1 MMKQSLPIDG
11 LQEDLVAACGRARR
25 LVLRAPTGSGKSTRI
40 PQMLLDLNLVQGQIV
55 VLQPRRIAARL
66 LAARIAQERGVRLGG
81 EVGYQIRFERVESAQ
96 TRIKFV
102 TEALLLRQMAT
113 DPGLKGVGAVVFDEF
128 HERNLHSDVALA
140 LARRLQETHRP
151 DLLIMAMSATLD
163 TEGVAKWLGSAETLA
178 ADGRAYP
185 VQIEY
190 THLPRHSN
198 RPIWDAA
205 AEQVRR
211 VLSEEA
217 EGDVLVFMPG
227 SYEIARTIGAVRNLP
242 ESGGVDI
249 LPLYGELP
257 PEEQDRAVR
266 PGPGRKVIV
275 ATNVAETSL
284 TIPGVRAVVD
294 AGLARIARF
303 DPHRGIDTLLVEP
316 VSQASAEQRAGR
328 AGRTGPGRCIRL
340 WSQTDHAARPL
351 REVPEIRRVDLSETI
366 LLLLAS
372 GWGEAASFPWYEKP
386 EEKALQRALTQL
398 ADLGAVDVQGKL
410 THLGRRMSAF
420 PAHPRYARMLLA
432 AGELDCVYEVCRI
445 AGLAQGRD
453 ILFRKVD
460 DRTENARD
468 SVEQEDGSDFFPRLA
483 LLQRASEMKF
493 DADACDRFGV
503 HGQAARQADQAARQ
517 FLRLAEAQGLP
528 VSDRVA
534 DPAAVR
540 RCLLL
545 GFSDRLAVRLDAG
558 TLRCALVH
566 GRAGELRRE
575 SSIRNAKL
583 LVAAEVDEIQA
594 RGGVT
599 TYLSLATAVEEAWLQ
614 ELFPAEF
621 STVNQV
627 RYDAAQ
633 RRVVTRVERRFRD
646 LILEAKERDDA
657 PSDAASRLLAEEVA
671 AGRLELEKWDVP
683 VDAWIRRVNFLAKH
697 CPELGIPPF
706 DEVARRMVIEEVC
719 AGAVAYRDIRDRPVF
734 GVVRGWLTHEQ
745 AMALESY
752 CPEKIVLPRKKHPA
766 RIEYTED
773 GLAEVEATVQE
784 LYDFPGSK
792 LRVCLGK
799 VPLVVCI
806 QSPAR
811 RTQQRTTDLDA
822 FWKGSYEGVK
832 KELRGRYP
840 RHEWR

>member
-1 MMKQSLPIDG
+1 MKQPLPIDA
-11 LQEDLVAACGRARR
+11 LQADLVAACGRVRR

-102 TEALLLRQMAT
+102 TEALLLRQMAS
-113 DPGLKGVGAVVFDEF
+113 DPELKGVGAVVFDEF

-190 THLPRHSN
+190 THLPRNST

-211 VLSEEA
+211 VLQEED
-217 EGDVLVFMPG
+217 EGDILVFMPG
-227 SYEIARTIGAVRNLP
+227 SYEIMRTIGAVRNLP

-257 PEEQDRAVR
+257 PEEQDRAVK
-266 PGPGRKVIV
+266 PSPGRKVIV

-340 WSQTDHAARPL
+340 WSQTDHEARPL
-351 REVPEIRRVDLSETI
+351 REVPEIKRVDLSETI
-366 LLLLAS
+366 LLLLSS
-372 GWGEAASFPWYEKP
+372 GWGEAATFPWYEKP
-386 EEKALQRALTQL
+386 DDKALQRALTVL
-398 ADLGAVDVQGKL
+398 ADLGAVDAQGKL
-410 THLGRRMSAF
+410 TNLGRRMSVF

-432 AGELDCVYEVCRI
+432 AGDLDCVYEVCRI

-483 LLQRASEMKF
+483 LLQRAVEMKF

-517 FLRLAEAQGLP
+517 FLRLAEGQGLP

-566 GRAGELRRE
+566 GRTGELRRE

-599 TYLSLATAVEEAWLQ
+599 TYLSLATAIEEAWLQ

-627 RYDAAQ
+627 RYDGSQ

-646 LILEAKERDDA
+646 LVLEAKERDDA

-671 AGRLELEKWDVP
+671 AGRLELEKWDAP
-683 VDAWIRRVNFLAKH
+683 VDAWIRRVNFLSKH

-706 DEVARRMVIEEVC
+706 DEAARRMVIEEVC

-773 GLAEVEATVQE
+773 GQAEVEATVQE

-799 VPLVVCI
+799 VPMVVCI

-840 RHEWR
+840 KHEWR

>member
-1 MMKQSLPIDG
+1 MKQPLPIDA
-11 LQEDLVAACGRARR
+11 LQDGLVAACGRGRR

-66 LAARIAQERGVRLGG
+66 LAARIAQEREVRLGG
-81 EVGYQIRFERVESAQ
+81 EVGYQIRFERMESAQ

-102 TEALLLRQMAT
+102 TEALLLRQMAS
-113 DPGLKGVGAVVFDEF
+113 DPELKGVGAVVFDEF

-190 THLPRHSN
+190 THMPRNST

-211 VLSEEA
+211 ILQEED
-217 EGDVLVFMPG
+217 EGDILVFMPG
-227 SYEIARTIGAVRNLP
+227 SYEIMRTIGAVRNLP
-242 ESGGVDI
+242 ESGGIDI

-257 PEEQDRAVR
+257 PEEQDRAVK
-266 PGPGRKVIV
+266 PSPGRKVIV

-340 WSQTDHAARPL
+340 WSQTDHEARPL
-351 REVPEIRRVDLSETI
+351 REVPEIKRVDLSETI
-366 LLLLAS
+366 LLLLSS
-372 GWGEAASFPWYEKP
+372 GWGEAAGFPWYEKP
-386 EEKALQRALTQL
+386 DDKALQRALTVL
-398 ADLGAVDVQGKL
+398 GDLGAVDAQGKL
-410 THLGRRMSAF
+410 TSIGKRMSVF

-483 LLQRASEMKF
+483 LLQRAIDMKF

-517 FLRLAEAQGLP
+517 FLRLAEGQGLP

-534 DPAAVR
+534 DPAAIR

-566 GRAGELRRE
+566 GRTGELRRE

-599 TYLSLATAVEEAWLQ
+599 TYLSLATAVEEVWLQ
-614 ELFPAEF
+614 ELFPSEF
-621 STVNQV
+621 STVSHV
-627 RYDAAQ
+627 RYDASQ
-633 RRVVTRVERRFRD
+633 RRVVTRSERRFRD
-646 LILEAKERDDA
+646 LVLEAKERDDA
-657 PSDAASRLLAEEVA
+657 PSDAASRILAEEVA
-671 AGRLELEKWDVP
+671 AGRLELEKWDAP

-706 DEVARRMVIEEVC
+706 DEEARRMVIEEVC

-766 RIEYTED
+766 RIEYTAD
-773 GLAEVEATVQE
+773 GQAEIEATVQE

-799 VPLVVCI
+799 VPMVICI

-840 RHEWR
+840 KHEWR

>member
-1 MMKQSLPIDG
+1 MKQPLPIDG
-11 LQEDLVAACGRARR
+11 LQADLVAACGRVRR

-102 TEALLLRQMAT
+102 TEALLLRQMAS
-113 DPGLKGVGAVVFDEF
+113 DPELKGVGAVVFDEF

-190 THLPRHSN
+190 THLPRNST

-217 EGDVLVFMPG
+217 EGDILVFMPG
-227 SYEIARTIGAVRNLP
+227 SYEIMRTIGAVRNLP
-242 ESGGVDI
+242 ESGGVDV

-257 PEEQDRAVR
+257 PEEQDRAVK
-266 PGPGRKVIV
+266 PSPGRKVIV

-340 WSQTDHAARPL
+340 WSQTDHEARPL
-351 REVPEIRRVDLSETI
+351 REVPEIKRVDLSETI
-366 LLLLAS
+366 LLLLSS
-372 GWGEAASFPWYEKP
+372 GWGEAATFPWYEKP
-386 EEKALQRALTQL
+386 DDKALQRALTVL
-398 ADLGAVDVQGKL
+398 ADLGAVDAQGKL
-410 THLGRRMSAF
+410 TNLGRRMSVF

-432 AGELDCVYEVCRI
+432 AGDLDCVYEVCRI

-468 SVEQEDGSDFFPRLA
+468 SVEQEDGSDFFQRLA
-483 LLQRASEMKF
+483 LLQRAVEMKF

-517 FLRLAEAQGLP
+517 FLRLAEGQGLP
-528 VSDRVA
+528 VSDRIA

-566 GRAGELRRE
+566 GRTGELRRE

-599 TYLSLATAVEEAWLQ
+599 TYLSLATAIEEAWLQ
-614 ELFPAEF
+614 ELFPSEF

-627 RYDAAQ
+627 RYDGSQ

-646 LILEAKERDDA
+646 LVLEAKERDDA

-671 AGRLELEKWDVP
+671 AGRLELEKWDAP
-683 VDAWIRRVNFLAKH
+683 VDAWIRRVNFLSKH

-706 DEVARRMVIEEVC
+706 DEAARRMVIEEVC

-752 CPEKIVLPRKKHPA
+752 CPEKIILPRKKHPA

-773 GLAEVEATVQE
+773 GQAEVEATVQE

-799 VPLVVCI
+799 VPMVVCI

-840 RHEWR
+840 KHEWR

>member
-1 MMKQSLPIDG
+1 MKQPLPIDT
-11 LQEDLVAACGRARR
+11 LQDGLVAACGRVRR

-66 LAARIAQERGVRLGG
+66 LAARIAQEREVRLGG

-102 TEALLLRQMAT
+102 TEALLLRQMAS
-113 DPGLKGVGAVVFDEF
+113 DPELKGVGAVVFDEF

-163 TEGVAKWLGSAETLA
+163 TDAVAKWLGSAETLA

-190 THLPRHSN
+190 THMPRNST

-205 AEQVRR
+205 ADQVRR
-211 VLSEEA
+211 VLQEEN
-217 EGDVLVFMPG
+217 EGDILVFMPG
-227 SYEIARTIGAVRNLP
+227 SYEIMRTIGAVRNLP

-257 PEEQDRAVR
+257 PEEQDRAVK
-266 PGPGRKVIV
+266 PSPGRKVIV

-340 WSQTDHAARPL
+340 WSQTDHEARPL
-351 REVPEIRRVDLSETI
+351 REVPEIKRVDLSETI
-366 LLLLAS
+366 LLLLSS
-372 GWGEAASFPWYEKP
+372 GWGDAASFPWYEKP
-386 EEKALQRALTQL
+386 DDKALQRALTVL
-398 ADLGAVDVQGKL
+398 ADLGAVDAQGKL
-410 THLGRRMSAF
+410 TPIGRRMSVF

-432 AGELDCVYEVCRI
+432 AGELDCVFEVCRI

-483 LLQRASEMKF
+483 LLQRAIEMKF

-517 FLRLAEAQGLP
+517 FLRLAEGQGLP
-528 VSDRVA
+528 VSDRIA
-534 DPAAVR
+534 DPAAIR

-566 GRAGELRRE
+566 GRTGELRRE

-599 TYLSLATAVEEAWLQ
+599 TYLSLATAIEEAWLQ
-614 ELFPAEF
+614 ELFPSEF
-621 STVNQV
+621 STVNHV
-627 RYDAAQ
+627 RYDATQ

-646 LILEAKERDDA
+646 LVLEAKERDDA
-657 PSDAASRLLAEEVA
+657 PSDAASRILAEEVA
-671 AGRLELEKWDVP
+671 AGRLELEKWDAP
-683 VDAWIRRVNFLAKH
+683 VDAWIRRVNFLSKH
-697 CPELGIPPF
+697 CPELGIPVF
-706 DEVARRMVIEEVC
+706 DDAARRMVIEEVC
-719 AGAVAYRDIRDRPVF
+719 TGAVAYRDIRDRPVF

-745 AMALESY
+745 AMALDSY
-752 CPEKIVLPRKKHPA
+752 CPEKIILPRKKHPA
-766 RIEYTED
+766 RIEYTAD
-773 GLAEVEATVQE
+773 GQAEVEATVQE

-799 VPLVVCI
+799 VPMVICI

-840 RHEWR
+840 KHEWR

>member
-1 MMKQSLPIDG
+1 MKQPLPIDA
-11 LQEDLVAACGRARR
+11 LQADLVAACGRVRR

-66 LAARIAQERGVRLGG
+66 LAARIAQERNVRLGG

-102 TEALLLRQMAT
+102 TEALLLRQMAS
-113 DPGLKGVGAVVFDEF
+113 DPELKGIGAVVFDEF

-163 TEGVAKWLGSAETLA
+163 TESVAKWLGSAETLA

-190 THLPRHSN
+190 THLPRNST
-198 RPIWDAA
+198 RLIWDAA

-211 VLSEEA
+211 VLQEED
-217 EGDVLVFMPG
+217 EGDILVFMPG
-227 SYEIARTIGAVRNLP
+227 SYEIMRTIGAVRNLP

-257 PEEQDRAVR
+257 PEEQDRAVK
-266 PGPGRKVIV
+266 PSPGRKVIV

-340 WSQTDHAARPL
+340 WSQTDHEARPL
-351 REVPEIRRVDLSETI
+351 REVPEIKRVDLSETI
-366 LLLLAS
+366 LLLLTS
-372 GWGEAASFPWYEKP
+372 GWGEAATFPWYEKP
-386 EEKALQRALTQL
+386 DDKALQRALTVL
-398 ADLGAVDVQGKL
+398 ADLGAVDAHGKL
-410 THLGRRMSAF
+410 TNLGRRMSVF

-432 AGELDCVYEVCRI
+432 AGDLDCVYEVCRI

-483 LLQRASEMKF
+483 LLQRAVEMKF

-517 FLRLAEAQGLP
+517 FLRLAEGQGLP
-528 VSDRVA
+528 VSDRIA

-566 GRAGELRRE
+566 GRTGELRRE
-575 SSIRNAKL
+575 SSIRSAKL

-599 TYLSLATAVEEAWLQ
+599 TYLSLATAIEEDWLQ

-627 RYDAAQ
+627 RYDGSQ

-646 LILEAKERDDA
+646 LVLEAKERDDA

-671 AGRLELEKWDVP
+671 AGRLELEKWDAP

-706 DEVARRMVIEEVC
+706 DDAARRMVIEEVC

-752 CPEKIVLPRKKHPA
+752 CPEKIILPRKKHPA

-773 GLAEVEATVQE
+773 GQAEVEATVQE

-799 VPLVVCI
+799 VPMVVCI

-840 RHEWR
+840 KHEWR

>member
-1 MMKQSLPIDG
+1 MKQSLPIDA
-11 LQEDLVAACGRARR
+11 LQADLVAACGRVRR

-55 VLQPRRIAARL
+55 VLQPRRIASRL

-102 TEALLLRQMAT
+102 TEALLLRQMAS
-113 DPGLKGVGAVVFDEF
+113 DPELKGVGAVVFDEF

-185 VQIEY
+185 VQVEY
-190 THLPRHSN
+190 THLPRNST

-217 EGDVLVFMPG
+217 EGDILVFMPG
-227 SYEIARTIGAVRNLP
+227 SYEIMRTIGAVRNLP
-242 ESGGVDI
+242 ESGGIDI

-257 PEEQDRAVR
+257 PEEQDRAVK
-266 PGPGRKVIV
+266 PSPGRKVIV

-340 WSQTDHAARPL
+340 WSQTDHEARPL
-351 REVPEIRRVDLSETI
+351 REVPEIKRVDLSETI
-366 LLLLAS
+366 LLLLSS
-372 GWGEAASFPWYEKP
+372 GWGEAATFPWYEKP
-386 EEKALQRALTQL
+386 DDKALQRALTVL
-398 ADLGAVDVQGKL
+398 ADLGAVDAQGKL
-410 THLGRRMSAF
+410 TNLGRRMSVF

-432 AGELDCVYEVCRI
+432 AGDLDCVYEVCRI

-483 LLQRASEMKF
+483 LLQRAVEMKF

-517 FLRLAEAQGLP
+517 FLRLAEGQGLP
-528 VSDRVA
+528 VSDRIA

-566 GRAGELRRE
+566 GRTGELRRE

-599 TYLSLATAVEEAWLQ
+599 TYLSLATAIEEAWLQ

-627 RYDAAQ
+627 RYDGSQ

-646 LILEAKERDDA
+646 LVLEAKERDDA

-671 AGRLELEKWDVP
+671 AGRLELEKWDAP
-683 VDAWIRRVNFLAKH
+683 VDAWIRRVNFLSKH

-706 DEVARRMVIEEVC
+706 DEAARRMVIEEVC

-773 GLAEVEATVQE
+773 GQAEVEATVQE
-784 LYDFPGSK
+784 LYDLPGSK

-799 VPLVVCI
+799 VPMVVCI

-840 RHEWR
+840 KHEWR

>member
-1 MMKQSLPIDG
+1 MKQPLPIDV
-11 LQEDLVAACGRARR
+11 LQADLVAACGRVRR

-66 LAARIAQERGVRLGG
+66 LAARIAQERNVRLGG

-102 TEALLLRQMAT
+102 TEALLLRQMAS
-113 DPGLKGVGAVVFDEF
+113 DPELKGVGAVVFDEF

-163 TEGVAKWLGSAETLA
+163 TEGVAKWLGCAETLA

-185 VQIEY
+185 VQVEY
-190 THLPRHSN
+190 THLPRNST

-211 VLSEEA
+211 VLREET
-217 EGDVLVFMPG
+217 EGDILVFMPG
-227 SYEIARTIGAVRNLP
+227 SYEIMRTIGAVRNLP

-257 PEEQDRAVR
+257 PEEQDRAVK

-340 WSQTDHAARPL
+340 WSQTDHEARPL

-366 LLLLAS
+366 LLLLSS
-372 GWGEAASFPWYEKP
+372 GWGEAATFPWYEKP
-386 EEKALQRALTQL
+386 DDKALQRALTVL
-398 ADLGAVDVQGKL
+398 ADLGAVDAQGKL
-410 THLGRRMSAF
+410 TNLGRRMSVF

-432 AGELDCVYEVCRI
+432 AGDLDCVYEVCRI

-483 LLQRASEMKF
+483 LLQRAVEMKF

-517 FLRLAEAQGLP
+517 FLRLAEGQGLP

-534 DPAAVR
+534 DPADVR

-566 GRAGELRRE
+566 GRTGELRRE

-583 LVAAEVDEIQA
+583 LVAAEVDEIQS

-599 TYLSLATAVEEAWLQ
+599 TYLSLATAIEEAWLQ

-621 STVNQV
+621 STVKPRSV
-627 RYDAAQ
+627 TTPLPTPPAACS
-633 RRVVTRVERRFRD
+633 RKRSPPAVSNSKSGMRPWMRGSVAS
-646 LILEAKERDDA
+646 ISS
-657 PSDAASRLLAEEVA
+657 PSTALSSASRRSTRPRA
-671 AGRLELEKWDVP
+671 AW
-683 VDAWIRRVNFLAKH
+683 
-697 CPELGIPPF
+697 
-706 DEVARRMVIEEVC
+706 
-719 AGAVAYRDIRDRPVF
+719 
-734 GVVRGWLTHEQ
+734 
-745 AMALESY
+745 
-752 CPEKIVLPRKKHPA
+752 
-766 RIEYTED
+766 
-773 GLAEVEATVQE
+773 
-784 LYDFPGSK
+784 
-792 LRVCLGK
+792 
-799 VPLVVCI
+799 
-806 QSPAR
+806 
-811 RTQQRTTDLDA
+811 
-822 FWKGSYEGVK
+822 
-832 KELRGRYP
+832 
-840 RHEWR
+840 

>member
-1 MMKQSLPIDG
+1 MKQALPIDDLKEG
-11 LQEDLVAACGRARR
+11 LTAACGRVRR

-40 PQMLLDLNLVQGQIV
+40 PQMLLDLGLVEGQII

-66 LAARIAQERGVRLGG
+66 LAARIAQERNVRLGG

-102 TEALLLRQMAT
+102 TEALLLRQMAS
-113 DPGLKGVGAVVFDEF
+113 DPELKGVGAVIFDEF

-140 LARRLQETHRP
+140 LARRLQETRRP

-185 VQIEY
+185 VEIEY
-190 THLPRHSN
+190 THLPRNSA

-211 VLSEEA
+211 LLQEEA
-217 EGDVLVFMPG
+217 EGDILVFMPG
-227 SYEIARTIGAVRNLP
+227 SYEIMRTIGAVRNLP
-242 ESGGVDI
+242 KSGGVEI

-257 PEEQDRAVR
+257 PEEQDRAVK
-266 PGPGRKVIV
+266 PGPNRKVIV

-303 DPHRGIDTLLVEP
+303 DAHRGIDTLLVEP
-316 VSQASAEQRAGR
+316 ISQASAEQRAGR
-328 AGRTGPGRCIRL
+328 AGRTGPGRCVRL
-340 WSQTDHAARPL
+340 WSQTDQEARPL

-366 LLLLAS
+366 LLLLSS
-372 GWGEAASFPWYEKP
+372 GWGDAATFPWYEKP
-386 EEKALQRALTQL
+386 EDKALQRALAVL
-398 ADLGAVDVQGKL
+398 ADLGAVDTHGKL
-410 THLGRRMSAF
+410 TPIGRRMAVF

-432 AGELDCVYEVCRI
+432 AGDFDCVFEVCRI

-483 LLQRASEMKF
+483 LLQRAIDMKF

-517 FLRLAEAQGLP
+517 FLRLAEGQGLP
-528 VSDRVA
+528 VSDQVA
-534 DPAAVR
+534 DPASVR
-540 RCLLL
+540 RCILL

-566 GRAGELRRE
+566 GRSGELRRE
-575 SSIRNAKL
+575 SAIRNAKL

-599 TYLSLATAVEEAWLQ
+599 TYLSLATAVEESWLQ
-614 ELFPAEF
+614 ELFPDDF
-621 STVNQV
+621 TSVNQV
-627 RYDAAQ
+627 RYDATQ
-633 RRVVTRVERRFRD
+633 RRVVTRTERRFRD
-646 LILEAKERDDA
+646 LVLEAKERDDA
-657 PSDAASRLLAEEVA
+657 PSDAASRILAAEVA
-671 AGRLELEKWDVP
+671 AGRLELEKWDP
-683 VDAWIRRVNFLAKH
+683 SVDAWIRRVNFLSKH
-697 CPELGIPPF
+697 CPELGIPAF
-706 DEVARRMVIEEVC
+706 DEDARRMVIEEVC

-745 AMALESY
+745 AMALDSY
-752 CPEKIVLPRKKHPA
+752 CPERIILPRKKHPA
-766 RIEYTED
+766 KIEYTED
-773 GLAEVEATVQE
+773 ATAEIEATVQE

-792 LRVCLGK
+792 LRVCMGK
-799 VPLVVCI
+799 IPMIICI

-811 RTQQRTTDLDA
+811 RTQQRTSDLDA

-832 KELRGRYP
+832 KELKGRYP

>member
-1 MMKQSLPIDG
+1 MKQPLPIDA
-11 LQEDLVAACGRARR
+11 LQADLVAACGRVRR

-66 LAARIAQERGVRLGG
+66 LAARIAQERDVRLGG

-102 TEALLLRQMAT
+102 TEALLLRQMAS
-113 DPGLKGVGAVVFDEF
+113 DPELKGVGAVVFDEF

-185 VQIEY
+185 VQVEY
-190 THLPRHSN
+190 THLPRNST

-211 VLSEEA
+211 VLREES

-227 SYEIARTIGAVRNLP
+227 SYEIMRTIGAVRNLP

-257 PEEQDRAVR
+257 PEEQDRAVK
-266 PGPGRKVIV
+266 PSPGRKVIV

-340 WSQTDHAARPL
+340 WSQTDHEARPL
-351 REVPEIRRVDLSETI
+351 REVPEIKRVDLSETI
-366 LLLLAS
+366 LLLLSS
-372 GWGEAASFPWYEKP
+372 GWGEAATFPWYEKP
-386 EEKALQRALTQL
+386 DDKALQRALTVL
-398 ADLGAVDVQGKL
+398 ADLGAVDAQGKL
-410 THLGRRMSAF
+410 TNLGRRMSVF

-432 AGELDCVYEVCRI
+432 AGDLDCVYEVCRI

-483 LLQRASEMKF
+483 LLQRAVEMKF

-517 FLRLAEAQGLP
+517 FLRLAEGQGLP
-528 VSDRVA
+528 VSGRIA

-566 GRAGELRRE
+566 GRTGELRRE

-599 TYLSLATAVEEAWLQ
+599 TYLSLATAIEEAWLQ

-627 RYDAAQ
+627 RYDGSQ

-646 LILEAKERDDA
+646 LVLEAKERDDA

-671 AGRLELEKWDVP
+671 AGRLELEKWDAP
-683 VDAWIRRVNFLAKH
+683 VDAWIRRVNFLSKH

-706 DEVARRMVIEEVC
+706 DEAARRMVIEEVC

-752 CPEKIVLPRKKHPA
+752 CPEKIILPRKKHPA

-773 GLAEVEATVQE
+773 GQAEVEATVQE

-799 VPLVVCI
+799 VPMVVCI

-840 RHEWR
+840 KHEWR

>member
-1 MMKQSLPIDG
+1 MKQPLPIDT
-11 LQEDLVAACGRARR
+11 LQDGLVAACGRVRR

-102 TEALLLRQMAT
+102 TEALLLRQMAS
-113 DPGLKGVGAVVFDEF
+113 DPELKGIGAVVFDEF

-163 TEGVAKWLGSAETLA
+163 TESVAKWLGSAETLA

-190 THLPRHSN
+190 THLPRNST

-211 VLSEEA
+211 VLREESE
-217 EGDVLVFMPG
+217 GVILVFMPG
-227 SYEIARTIGAVRNLP
+227 SYEIMRTIGAVRNLP

-257 PEEQDRAVR
+257 PEEQDRAVK
-266 PGPGRKVIV
+266 PSPGRKVIV

-340 WSQTDHAARPL
+340 WSQTDHEARPL
-351 REVPEIRRVDLSETI
+351 REVPEIKRVDLSETI

-372 GWGEAASFPWYEKP
+372 GWGEAATFPWYEKP
-386 EEKALQRALTQL
+386 EDKALQRALTVL
-398 ADLGAVDVQGKL
+398 ADLGAVDAQGKL
-410 THLGRRMSAF
+410 TSLGRRMSVF

-483 LLQRASEMKF
+483 LLQRAVEMKF

-517 FLRLAEAQGLP
+517 FLRLAEGQGLP
-528 VSDRVA
+528 VSDRIA
-534 DPAAVR
+534 DPVAVR

-566 GRAGELRRE
+566 GRTGELRRE
-575 SSIRNAKL
+575 SSIRNAKI

-599 TYLSLATAVEEAWLQ
+599 TYLSLATAIEESWLQ

-627 RYDAAQ
+627 RYDGSQ

-646 LILEAKERDDA
+646 LVLEAKERDDA

-671 AGRLELEKWDVP
+671 AGRLELEKWDAP

-706 DEVARRMVIEEVC
+706 DDAARRMVIEEVC

-773 GLAEVEATVQE
+773 GQAEVEATVQE
-784 LYDFPGSK
+784 LYDFPGTK

-799 VPLVVCI
+799 VPMVVCI

-840 RHEWR
+840 KHEWR

>member
-1 MMKQSLPIDG
+1 MKQPLPIDG
-11 LQEDLVAACGRARR
+11 LQADLVAACGRVRR

-102 TEALLLRQMAT
+102 TEALLLRQMAS
-113 DPGLKGVGAVVFDEF
+113 DPELKGVGAVVFDEF

-190 THLPRHSN
+190 THLPRNST
-198 RPIWDAA
+198 RPVWDAA

-217 EGDVLVFMPG
+217 EGDILVFMPG
-227 SYEIARTIGAVRNLP
+227 SYEIMRTIGAVRNLP

-257 PEEQDRAVR
+257 PEEQDRAVK
-266 PGPGRKVIV
+266 PSPGRKVIV

-340 WSQTDHAARPL
+340 WSQTDHEARPL
-351 REVPEIRRVDLSETI
+351 REVPEIKRVDLSETI
-366 LLLLAS
+366 LLLLSS
-372 GWGEAASFPWYEKP
+372 GWGEAATFPWYEKP
-386 EEKALQRALTQL
+386 DDKALQRALTVL
-398 ADLGAVDVQGKL
+398 ADLGAVDAQGKL
-410 THLGRRMSAF
+410 TNLGRRMSVF

-432 AGELDCVYEVCRI
+432 AGDLDCVYEVCRI

-483 LLQRASEMKF
+483 LLQRAVEMKF

-517 FLRLAEAQGLP
+517 FLRLAEGQGLP
-528 VSDRVA
+528 VSDRIA

-566 GRAGELRRE
+566 GRTGELRRE

-599 TYLSLATAVEEAWLQ
+599 TYLSLATAIEEAWLQ
-614 ELFPAEF
+614 ELFPSEF

-627 RYDAAQ
+627 RYDGSQ

-646 LILEAKERDDA
+646 LVLEAKERDDA

-671 AGRLELEKWDVP
+671 AGRLELEKWDAP
-683 VDAWIRRVNFLAKH
+683 VDAWIRRVNFLSKH

-706 DEVARRMVIEEVC
+706 DEAARRMVIEEVC

-752 CPEKIVLPRKKHPA
+752 CPEKIILPRKKHPA
-766 RIEYTED
+766 RIEYPED
-773 GLAEVEATVQE
+773 AQAEVEATVQE

-799 VPLVVCI
+799 VPMVVCI

-840 RHEWR
+840 KHEWR

>member
-1 MMKQSLPIDG
+1 MKQPLPIDA
-11 LQEDLVAACGRARR
+11 LQADLVAACGRVRR

-40 PQMLLDLNLVQGQIV
+40 PQMLLDLDLVQGQIV

-102 TEALLLRQMAT
+102 TEALLLRQMAS
-113 DPGLKGVGAVVFDEF
+113 DPELKGVGAVVFDEF

-185 VQIEY
+185 VQVEY
-190 THLPRHSN
+190 THLPRNST

-227 SYEIARTIGAVRNLP
+227 SYEIMRTIGAVRNLP

-257 PEEQDRAVR
+257 PEEQDRAVK
-266 PGPGRKVIV
+266 PSPGRKVIV

-340 WSQTDHAARPL
+340 WSQTDHEARPL
-351 REVPEIRRVDLSETI
+351 REVPEIKRVDLSETI
-366 LLLLAS
+366 LLLLSS
-372 GWGEAASFPWYEKP
+372 GWGEAATFPWYEKP
-386 EEKALQRALTQL
+386 DDKALQRALTVL
-398 ADLGAVDVQGKL
+398 ADLGAVDAQGKL
-410 THLGRRMSAF
+410 TNLGRRMSVF

-432 AGELDCVYEVCRI
+432 AGDLDCVYEVCRI

-483 LLQRASEMKF
+483 LLQRAVEMKF

-517 FLRLAEAQGLP
+517 FLRLAEGQGLP
-528 VSDRVA
+528 VSDRIA

-566 GRAGELRRE
+566 GRTGELRRE

-599 TYLSLATAVEEAWLQ
+599 TYLSLATAIEEAWLQ

-627 RYDAAQ
+627 RYDASQ

-646 LILEAKERDDA
+646 LVLEAKERDDA

-671 AGRLELEKWDVP
+671 AGRLELEKWDAP
-683 VDAWIRRVNFLAKH
+683 VDAWIRRVNFLSKH

-706 DEVARRMVIEEVC
+706 DEAARRMVIEEVC

-752 CPEKIVLPRKKHPA
+752 CPEKIILPRKKHPA

-773 GLAEVEATVQE
+773 GQAEVEATVQE

-799 VPLVVCI
+799 VPMVVCI

-840 RHEWR
+840 KHEWR

>member
-1 MMKQSLPIDG
+1 MKQPLPIDA
-11 LQEDLVAACGRARR
+11 LQADLVAACGRVRR

-40 PQMLLDLNLVQGQIV
+40 PQMLLDLDLVQGQIV

-66 LAARIAQERGVRLGG
+66 LAARIAQERNVRLGG

-102 TEALLLRQMAT
+102 TEALLLRQMAS
-113 DPGLKGVGAVVFDEF
+113 DPELKGVGAVVFDEF

-190 THLPRHSN
+190 THLPRNSA

-211 VLSEEA
+211 VLREEPD
-217 EGDVLVFMPG
+217 GDILVFMPG
-227 SYEIARTIGAVRNLP
+227 SYEIMRTIGAVRNLS
-242 ESGGVDI
+242 EAGGVDI

-257 PEEQDRAVR
+257 PEDQDRAVK
-266 PGPGRKVIV
+266 PSPGRKVIV

-340 WSQTDHAARPL
+340 WSQTDHEARPL
-351 REVPEIRRVDLSETI
+351 REVPEIKRVDLSETI

-372 GWGEAASFPWYEKP
+372 GWGEAATFPWYEKP
-386 EEKALQRALTQL
+386 DDKALQRALTVL
-398 ADLGAVDVQGKL
+398 ADLGAVDGEGRL
-410 THLGRRMSAF
+410 SGLGRRMSVF

-432 AGELDCVYEVCRI
+432 AGEADCVHEICTI

-483 LLQRASEMKF
+483 LLQRAVDMKF

-517 FLRLAEAQGLP
+517 FLRLAASQGLP

-566 GRAGELRRE
+566 GRTGELRRE
-575 SSIRNAKL
+575 SAIRNAKL

-599 TYLSLATAVEEAWLQ
+599 TYLSLATAIEEAWLQ
-614 ELFPAEF
+614 ELFPADF
-621 STVNQV
+621 STVQQV
-627 RYDAAQ
+627 RYDASQ

-646 LILEAKERDDA
+646 LVLEVKERDDA
-657 PSDAASRLLAEEVA
+657 PSDAASRLLAAEVV
-671 AGRLELEKWDVP
+671 AGRLELEQWGAP

-697 CPELGIPPF
+697 CPELGIPVF
-706 DEVARRMVIEEVC
+706 DAEARRMVIEEVC
-719 AGAVAYRDIRDRPVF
+719 AGAVAYRDIRERPVF

-745 AMALESY
+745 GMALESY
-752 CPEKIVLPRKKHPA
+752 CPEKLSLPRKKHPA
-766 RIEYTED
+766 RIEYTDD
-773 GLAEVEATVQE
+773 GQAEIEATVQE
-784 LYDFPGSK
+784 LYDFPGNK

-799 VPLVVCI
+799 VPMVVCI

-840 RHEWR
+840 KHEWR

>member
-1 MMKQSLPIDG
+1 MKQPLPIDDLKDG
-11 LQEDLVAACGRARR
+11 LTAACGRVRR

-40 PQMLLDLNLVQGQIV
+40 PQMLLDLGLVAGQII

-66 LAARIAQERGVRLGG
+66 LAARIAQERNVRLGG

-102 TEALLLRQMAT
+102 TEALLLRQMAS
-113 DPGLKGVGAVVFDEF
+113 DPELKGVGAVIFDEF

-140 LARRLQETHRP
+140 LARRLQETRRP

-185 VQIEY
+185 VEIEY
-190 THLPRHSN
+190 THLPRNSA

-211 VLSEEA
+211 LLQEEA
-217 EGDVLVFMPG
+217 EGDILVFMPG
-227 SYEIARTIGAVRNLP
+227 SYEIMRTIGAVRNLP
-242 ESGGVDI
+242 ESGGVEI

-257 PEEQDRAVR
+257 PEEQDRAVK
-266 PGPGRKVIV
+266 PGPNRKVIV

-303 DPHRGIDTLLVEP
+303 DAHRGIDTLLVEP
-316 VSQASAEQRAGR
+316 ISQASAEQRAGR

-340 WSQTDHAARPL
+340 WSQTDQEARPL

-366 LLLLAS
+366 LLLLSS
-372 GWGEAASFPWYEKP
+372 GWGDAATFPWYEKP
-386 EEKALQRALTQL
+386 EDKALQRALAVL
-398 ADLGAVDVQGKL
+398 ADLGAVDTHGKL
-410 THLGRRMSAF
+410 TPIGRRMAVF

-432 AGELDCVYEVCRI
+432 AGDFDCVFEVCRI

-483 LLQRASEMKF
+483 LLQRAIDMKF

-517 FLRLAEAQGLP
+517 FLRLAEGQGLP

-534 DPAAVR
+534 DSASVR
-540 RCLLL
+540 RCILL

-566 GRAGELRRE
+566 GRSGELRRE
-575 SSIRNAKL
+575 SAIRNAKL

-599 TYLSLATAVEEAWLQ
+599 TYLSLATAVEESWLQ
-614 ELFPAEF
+614 ELFPDDF
-621 STVNQV
+621 TSVNQV
-627 RYDAAQ
+627 RYDATQ
-633 RRVVTRVERRFRD
+633 RRVVTRTERRFRD

-657 PSDAASRLLAEEVA
+657 PSDAASRILAAEVA
-671 AGRLELEKWDVP
+671 AGRLELEKWNP
-683 VDAWIRRVNFLAKH
+683 SVDAWIRRVNFLSKH
-697 CPELGIPPF
+697 CPELGIPTF
-706 DEVARRMVIEEVC
+706 NEDARRMVIEEVC
-719 AGAVAYRDIRDRPVF
+719 EGAVAYRDIRDRPVF

-745 AMALESY
+745 AMALDSY
-752 CPEKIVLPRKKHPA
+752 CPERLILPRKKHPA
-766 RIEYTED
+766 KIEYTED
-773 GLAEVEATVQE
+773 ATAEIEATVQE

-792 LRVCLGK
+792 LRVCMGK
-799 VPLVVCI
+799 IPMIICI

-811 RTQQRTTDLDA
+811 RTQQRTSDLDA

-832 KELRGRYP
+832 KELKGRYP

>member
-1 MMKQSLPIDG
+1 MKQPLPIDA
-11 LQEDLVAACGRARR
+11 LQDGLVAACGRVRR

-66 LAARIAQERGVRLGG
+66 LAARIAQEREVRLGG

-102 TEALLLRQMAT
+102 TEALLLRQMAS
-113 DPGLKGVGAVVFDEF
+113 DPELKGVGAVVFDEF

-163 TEGVAKWLGSAETLA
+163 TEAVAKWLGSAETLA

-190 THLPRHSN
+190 THMPRNST

-211 VLSEEA
+211 VLREES
-217 EGDVLVFMPG
+217 EGDILVFMPG
-227 SYEIARTIGAVRNLP
+227 SYEIMRTIGAVRNLP

-257 PEEQDRAVR
+257 PEEQDRAVK
-266 PGPGRKVIV
+266 PSPGRKVIV

-340 WSQTDHAARPL
+340 WSQTDHEARPL
-351 REVPEIRRVDLSETI
+351 REVPEIKRVDLSETI
-366 LLLLAS
+366 LLLLSS
-372 GWGEAASFPWYEKP
+372 GWGDAATFPWYEKP
-386 EEKALQRALTQL
+386 DEKALQRALTVL
-398 ADLGAVDVQGKL
+398 ADLGAVDTQGKL
-410 THLGRRMSAF
+410 TPIGRRMSVF

-483 LLQRASEMKF
+483 LLRRAVEMKF

-517 FLRLAEAQGLP
+517 FLRLAEGQGLP
-528 VSDRVA
+528 VSDRIA

-566 GRAGELRRE
+566 GRTGELRRE

-583 LVAAEVDEIQA
+583 LVVAEVDEIQA

-599 TYLSLATAVEEAWLQ
+599 TYLSLATAIEEAWLQ

-627 RYDAAQ
+627 RYDGSQ

-646 LILEAKERDDA
+646 LVLEAKERDDA

-671 AGRLELEKWDVP
+671 AGRLELEKWDAT
-683 VDAWIRRVNFLAKH
+683 VDAWIRRVNFLSKH

-706 DEVARRMVIEEVC
+706 DEAARRMVIEEVC

-752 CPEKIVLPRKKHPA
+752 CPEKIILPRKKHPA

-773 GLAEVEATVQE
+773 GQAEVEATVQE

-799 VPLVVCI
+799 VPMVVCI

-840 RHEWR
+840 KHEWR

>member
-1 MMKQSLPIDG
+1 MKQPLPIDA
-11 LQEDLVAACGRARR
+11 LQADLVAACGRVRR

-66 LAARIAQERGVRLGG
+66 LAARIAQERGVKLGG

-102 TEALLLRQMAT
+102 TEALLLRQMAS
-113 DPGLKGVGAVVFDEF
+113 DPELKGVGAVVFDEF

-185 VQIEY
+185 VQVEY
-190 THLPRHSN
+190 THLPRNST

-211 VLSEEA
+211 VLREES

-227 SYEIARTIGAVRNLP
+227 SYEIMRTIGAVRNLP

-257 PEEQDRAVR
+257 PEEQDRAVK
-266 PGPGRKVIV
+266 PSPGRKVIV

-340 WSQTDHAARPL
+340 WSQTDHEARPL
-351 REVPEIRRVDLSETI
+351 REVPEIKRVDLSETI
-366 LLLLAS
+366 LLLLSS
-372 GWGEAASFPWYEKP
+372 GWGEAATFPWYEKP
-386 EEKALQRALTQL
+386 DEKALQRALTVL
-398 ADLGAVDVQGKL
+398 ADLGAVDAQGKL
-410 THLGRRMSAF
+410 TNLGRRMSVF

-432 AGELDCVYEVCRI
+432 AGDLDCVYEVCRI

-483 LLQRASEMKF
+483 LLQRAVEMKF

-517 FLRLAEAQGLP
+517 FLRLAEGQGLP
-528 VSDRVA
+528 VSDRIA

-566 GRAGELRRE
+566 GRTGELRRE

-599 TYLSLATAVEEAWLQ
+599 TYLSLATAIEEAWLQ

-627 RYDAAQ
+627 RYDGSQ

-646 LILEAKERDDA
+646 LVLEAKERDDA

-671 AGRLELEKWDVP
+671 AGRLELEKWDAP
-683 VDAWIRRVNFLAKH
+683 VDAWIRRVNFLSKH

-706 DEVARRMVIEEVC
+706 DEAARRMVIEEVC

-752 CPEKIVLPRKKHPA
+752 CPEKIILPRKKHPA

-773 GLAEVEATVQE
+773 GQAEVEATVQE

-799 VPLVVCI
+799 VPMVVCI

-840 RHEWR
+840 KHEWR

>member
-1 MMKQSLPIDG
+1 MKQPLPIDA
-11 LQEDLVAACGRARR
+11 LQEGLAAACGRVRR

-66 LAARIAQERGVRLGG
+66 LAARIAQERGVKLGG

-102 TEALLLRQMAT
+102 TEALLLRQMAS
-113 DPGLKGVGAVVFDEF
+113 DPELKGVGAVVFDEF

-185 VQIEY
+185 VQVEY
-190 THLPRHSN
+190 THLPRNST

-211 VLSEEA
+211 VLREES

-227 SYEIARTIGAVRNLP
+227 SYEIMRTIGAVRNLP

-257 PEEQDRAVR
+257 PEEQDRAVK
-266 PGPGRKVIV
+266 PSPGRKVIV

-340 WSQTDHAARPL
+340 WSQTDHEARPL
-351 REVPEIRRVDLSETI
+351 REVPEIKRVDLSETI
-366 LLLLAS
+366 LLLLSS

-386 EEKALQRALTQL
+386 DDKALQRALAVL
-398 ADLGAVDVQGKL
+398 ADLGAVDAQGKL
-410 THLGRRMSAF
+410 TPLGRRMSVF

-483 LLQRASEMKF
+483 LLQRAVEMKF

-517 FLRLAEAQGLP
+517 FLRLAEGQGLP

-534 DPAAVR
+534 DPAAIR

-566 GRAGELRRE
+566 GRTGELRRE

-599 TYLSLATAVEEAWLQ
+599 TYLSLATAVEESWLQ
-614 ELFPAEF
+614 ELFPSEF

-627 RYDAAQ
+627 RYDASQ

-646 LILEAKERDDA
+646 LVLEAKERDDA

-671 AGRLELEKWDVP
+671 AGRLELEKWDAP
-683 VDAWIRRVNFLAKH
+683 VDAWIRRVNFLSKH

-706 DEVARRMVIEEVC
+706 DDAARRMVIEEVC
-719 AGAVAYRDIRDRPVF
+719 AGAVAYRDIRERPVF
-734 GVVRGWLTHEQ
+734 GVVRGWLSHEQ

-752 CPEKIVLPRKKHPA
+752 CPEKIILPRKKHPA

-773 GLAEVEATVQE
+773 GQAEIEATVQE

-799 VPLVVCI
+799 VPMVVCI

-840 RHEWR
+840 KHEWR

>member
-1 MMKQSLPIDG
+1 MKQPLPIDV
-11 LQEDLVAACGRARR
+11 LQADLVAACGRVRR

-66 LAARIAQERGVRLGG
+66 LAARIAQERNVRLGG

-102 TEALLLRQMAT
+102 TEALLLRQMAS
-113 DPGLKGVGAVVFDEF
+113 DPELKGVGAVVFDEF

-163 TEGVAKWLGSAETLA
+163 TEGVAKWFGCAETLA

-185 VQIEY
+185 VQVEY
-190 THLPRHSN
+190 THLPRNST

-211 VLSEEA
+211 VLREET
-217 EGDVLVFMPG
+217 EGDILVFMPG
-227 SYEIARTIGAVRNLP
+227 SYEIMRTIGAVRNLP
-242 ESGGVDI
+242 ESGGVDV

-257 PEEQDRAVR
+257 PEEQDRAVK

-340 WSQTDHAARPL
+340 WSQTDHEARPL
-351 REVPEIRRVDLSETI
+351 REVPEIKRVDLSETI
-366 LLLLAS
+366 LLLLSS
-372 GWGEAASFPWYEKP
+372 GWGEAATFPWYEKP
-386 EEKALQRALTQL
+386 DDKALQRALTVL
-398 ADLGAVDVQGKL
+398 ADLGAVDAQGKL
-410 THLGRRMSAF
+410 TDLGRRMSVF

-432 AGELDCVYEVCRI
+432 AGDLDCVYEVCRI

-483 LLQRASEMKF
+483 LLQRAVEMKF

-517 FLRLAEAQGLP
+517 FLRLAEGQGLP

-534 DPAAVR
+534 DPADVR

-566 GRAGELRRE
+566 GRTGELRRE

-599 TYLSLATAVEEAWLQ
+599 TYLSLATAIEEAWLQ

-627 RYDAAQ
+627 RYDASQ

-646 LILEAKERDDA
+646 LVLEAKERDDA

-671 AGRLELEKWDVP
+671 AGRLELEKWDAP
-683 VDAWIRRVNFLAKH
+683 VDAWIRRVNFLSKH

-706 DEVARRMVIEEVC
+706 DEAARRMVIEEVC
-719 AGAVAYRDIRDRPVF
+719 AGAVAYRDIRERPVF

-773 GLAEVEATVQE
+773 GQAEIEATVQE

-799 VPLVVCI
+799 VPMVVCI

-840 RHEWR
+840 KHEWR

>member
-1 MMKQSLPIDG
+1 MKQPLPIDG
-11 LQEDLVAACGRARR
+11 LQEGLVAACGRVRR

-40 PQMLLDLNLVQGQIV
+40 PQMLLDLDLVQGQIV

-102 TEALLLRQMAT
+102 TEALLLRQMAS
-113 DPGLKGVGAVVFDEF
+113 DPELKGVGAVVFDEF

-185 VQIEY
+185 VQVEY
-190 THLPRHSN
+190 THLPRNST

-211 VLSEEA
+211 VLREES
-217 EGDVLVFMPG
+217 EGDILVFMPG
-227 SYEIARTIGAVRNLP
+227 SYEIMRTIGAVRNLP

-257 PEEQDRAVR
+257 PEEQDRAVK
-266 PGPGRKVIV
+266 PSPGRKVIV

-303 DPHRGIDTLLVEP
+303 DAHRGIDTLLVEP

-340 WSQTDHAARPL
+340 WSQTDHEARPL
-351 REVPEIRRVDLSETI
+351 REVPEIKRVDLSETI
-366 LLLLAS
+366 LLLLSS

-386 EEKALQRALTQL
+386 DDKALQRALTVL
-398 ADLGAVDVQGKL
+398 ADLGAVDAQGKL
-410 THLGRRMSAF
+410 TPIGRRMSVF

-483 LLQRASEMKF
+483 LLQRAIEMKF

-517 FLRLAEAQGLP
+517 FLRLAEGQGLP

-566 GRAGELRRE
+566 GRTGELRRE
-575 SSIRNAKL
+575 SSIRNAKI

-599 TYLSLATAVEEAWLQ
+599 TYLSLATAIEEAWLQ
-614 ELFPAEF
+614 ELFPTEF
-621 STVNQV
+621 STVNHV
-627 RYDAAQ
+627 RYDATQ

-646 LILEAKERDDA
+646 LVLEAKERDDA
-657 PSDAASRLLAEEVA
+657 PSDAASRILAEEVA
-671 AGRLELEKWDVP
+671 AGRLELEKWDAP
-683 VDAWIRRVNFLAKH
+683 VDAWIRRVNFLSKH
-697 CPELGIPPF
+697 CPELGIPVF
-706 DEVARRMVIEEVC
+706 DDDARRMVIEEVC

-745 AMALESY
+745 AMALETY
-752 CPEKIVLPRKKHPA
+752 CPEKIILPRKKHPA
-766 RIEYTED
+766 RIEYTAD
-773 GLAEVEATVQE
+773 GQAEVEATVQE

-792 LRVCLGK
+792 LRVCMGK
-799 VPLVVCI
+799 VPMVICI

-840 RHEWR
+840 KHEWR

>member
-1 MMKQSLPIDG
+1 MKQPLPIDA
-11 LQEDLVAACGRARR
+11 LQADLVAACGRVRR

-66 LAARIAQERGVRLGG
+66 LAARIAQERNVRLGG

-102 TEALLLRQMAT
+102 TEALLLRQMAS
-113 DPGLKGVGAVVFDEF
+113 DPELKGVGAVVFDEF

-178 ADGRAYP
+178 ADGRTYP

-190 THLPRHSN
+190 THLPRNST

-217 EGDVLVFMPG
+217 EGDILVFMPG
-227 SYEIARTIGAVRNLP
+227 SYEIMRTIGAVRNLP
-242 ESGGVDI
+242 ESGGVEI

-257 PEEQDRAVR
+257 PEEQDRAVK
-266 PGPGRKVIV
+266 PSPGRKVIV

-340 WSQTDHAARPL
+340 WSQTDHEARPL
-351 REVPEIRRVDLSETI
+351 REVPEIKRVDLSETI
-366 LLLLAS
+366 LLLLSS
-372 GWGEAASFPWYEKP
+372 GWGEAATFPWYEKP
-386 EEKALQRALTQL
+386 DDKALQRALTVL
-398 ADLGAVDVQGKL
+398 ADLGAVDAQGKL
-410 THLGRRMSAF
+410 TDLGRRMSVF

-432 AGELDCVYEVCRI
+432 AGDLDCVYEVCRI

-483 LLQRASEMKF
+483 LLQRAVEMKF

-517 FLRLAEAQGLP
+517 FLRLAEGQGLP

-566 GRAGELRRE
+566 GRTGELRRE

-599 TYLSLATAVEEAWLQ
+599 TYLSLATAIEEAWLQ

-627 RYDAAQ
+627 RYDGSQ

-646 LILEAKERDDA
+646 LVLEAKERDDA

-671 AGRLELEKWDVP
+671 AGRLELEKWDAP
-683 VDAWIRRVNFLAKH
+683 VDAWIRRVNFLSKH

-706 DEVARRMVIEEVC
+706 DEAARRMVIEEVC

-752 CPEKIVLPRKKHPA
+752 CPEKIILPRKKHPA

-773 GLAEVEATVQE
+773 GQAEVEATVQE

-799 VPLVVCI
+799 VPMVVCI

-840 RHEWR
+840 KHEWR

>member
-1 MMKQSLPIDG
+1 MKQPLPIDT
-11 LQEDLVAACGRARR
+11 LQDGLVAACGRVRR

-102 TEALLLRQMAT
+102 TEALLLRQMAS
-113 DPGLKGVGAVVFDEF
+113 DPELKGIGAVVFDEF

-163 TEGVAKWLGSAETLA
+163 TESVAKWLGSAETLA

-190 THLPRHSN
+190 THLPRNST

-211 VLSEEA
+211 VLREES
-217 EGDVLVFMPG
+217 EGDILVFMPG
-227 SYEIARTIGAVRNLP
+227 SYEIMRTIGAVRNLP

-257 PEEQDRAVR
+257 PEEQDRAVK
-266 PGPGRKVIV
+266 PSPGRKVIV

-340 WSQTDHAARPL
+340 WSQTDHEARPL
-351 REVPEIRRVDLSETI
+351 REVPEIKRVDLSETI
-366 LLLLAS
+366 LLLLTS
-372 GWGEAASFPWYEKP
+372 GWGEAATFPWYEKP
-386 EEKALQRALTQL
+386 EDKALQRALTVL
-398 ADLGAVDVQGKL
+398 ADLGAVDAQGKL
-410 THLGRRMSAF
+410 TSLGRRMSVF

-483 LLQRASEMKF
+483 LLQRAVEMKF

-517 FLRLAEAQGLP
+517 FLRLAEGQGLP
-528 VSDRVA
+528 VSDRIA
-534 DPAAVR
+534 DPVAVR

-566 GRAGELRRE
+566 GRTGELRRE
-575 SSIRNAKL
+575 SSIRSAKL

-599 TYLSLATAVEEAWLQ
+599 TYLSLATAIEEAWLQ

-627 RYDAAQ
+627 RYDASQ

-646 LILEAKERDDA
+646 LVLEAKERDDA

-671 AGRLELEKWDVP
+671 AGRLELEKWDTP

-706 DEVARRMVIEEVC
+706 DEAARRMVIEEVC
-719 AGAVAYRDIRDRPVF
+719 TGAVAYRDIRDRPVF

-752 CPEKIVLPRKKHPA
+752 CPEKIILPRKKHPA

-773 GLAEVEATVQE
+773 GQAEVEATVQE
-784 LYDFPGSK
+784 LYDFPGAK

-799 VPLVVCI
+799 VPMVVCI

-840 RHEWR
+840 KHEWR

>member
-1 MMKQSLPIDG
+1 MKQPLPIDA
-11 LQEDLVAACGRARR
+11 LQDGLVAACGRVRR

-40 PQMLLDLNLVQGQIV
+40 PQMLLDLNLVEGQIV

-102 TEALLLRQMAT
+102 TEALLLRQMAS
-113 DPGLKGVGAVVFDEF
+113 DPELKGVGAVVFDEF

-163 TEGVAKWLGSAETLA
+163 TEAVAKWLGSAETLA

-190 THLPRHSN
+190 THLPRNST

-211 VLSEEA
+211 VLQEEA
-217 EGDVLVFMPG
+217 EGDILVFMPG
-227 SYEIARTIGAVRNLP
+227 SYEIMRTIGAVRNLP

-257 PEEQDRAVR
+257 PEEQDRAVK
-266 PGPGRKVIV
+266 PSPGRKVIV

-340 WSQTDHAARPL
+340 WSQTDHEARPL
-351 REVPEIRRVDLSETI
+351 REVPEIKRVDLSETI
-366 LLLLAS
+366 LLLLSS
-372 GWGEAASFPWYEKP
+372 GWGEAAIFPWYEKP
-386 EEKALQRALTQL
+386 DDKALQRALTVL
-398 ADLGAVDVQGKL
+398 ADLGAVDAQGKL
-410 THLGRRMSAF
+410 TNLGRRMSVF

-432 AGELDCVYEVCRI
+432 AGDLDCVYEVCRI

-483 LLQRASEMKF
+483 LLQRAVEMKF

-517 FLRLAEAQGLP
+517 FLRLAEGQGLP

-566 GRAGELRRE
+566 GRTGELRRE

-627 RYDAAQ
+627 RYDASQ

-646 LILEAKERDDA
+646 LVLEAKERDDA

-671 AGRLELEKWDVP
+671 AGRLELAKWDAP

-706 DEVARRMVIEEVC
+706 DEAARRMVIEEVC

-773 GLAEVEATVQE
+773 GQAEVEATVQE

-799 VPLVVCI
+799 VPMVVCI

-840 RHEWR
+840 KHEWR

>member
-1 MMKQSLPIDG
+1 MKQPLPIDA
-11 LQEDLVAACGRARR
+11 LQADLVAACGRVRR

-102 TEALLLRQMAT
+102 TEALLLRQMAS
-113 DPGLKGVGAVVFDEF
+113 DPELKGVGAVVFDEF

-190 THLPRHSN
+190 THLPRNST

-211 VLSEEA
+211 VLQEEA
-217 EGDVLVFMPG
+217 EGDILVFMPG
-227 SYEIARTIGAVRNLP
+227 SYEIMRTIGAVRNLP

-257 PEEQDRAVR
+257 PEEQDRAVK
-266 PGPGRKVIV
+266 PSPGRKVIV

-340 WSQTDHAARPL
+340 WSQTDHEARPL
-351 REVPEIRRVDLSETI
+351 REVPEIKRVDLSETI
-366 LLLLAS
+366 LLLLSS
-372 GWGEAASFPWYEKP
+372 GWGEAATFPWYEKP
-386 EEKALQRALTQL
+386 DDKALQRALTVL
-398 ADLGAVDVQGKL
+398 ADLGAVDAQGKL
-410 THLGRRMSAF
+410 TNIGRRMSVF

-432 AGELDCVYEVCRI
+432 AGDLDCVYEVCRI

-483 LLQRASEMKF
+483 LLQRAVEMKF

-517 FLRLAEAQGLP
+517 FLRLAEGQGLP
-528 VSDRVA
+528 VSDRIA

-566 GRAGELRRE
+566 GRTGELRRE

-599 TYLSLATAVEEAWLQ
+599 TYLSLATAIEEAWLQ

-627 RYDAAQ
+627 RYDGSQ

-646 LILEAKERDDA
+646 LVLEAKERDDA

-671 AGRLELEKWDVP
+671 AGRLELEKWDAP
-683 VDAWIRRVNFLAKH
+683 VDAWIRRVNFLSKH

-706 DEVARRMVIEEVC
+706 DEAARRMVIEEVC

-752 CPEKIVLPRKKHPA
+752 CPEKIILTRKKHPA

-773 GLAEVEATVQE
+773 GQAEIEATVQE

-799 VPLVVCI
+799 VPMVVCV

-840 RHEWR
+840 KHEWR

>member
-1 MMKQSLPIDG
+1 MKQPLPIDG
-11 LQEDLVAACGRARR
+11 LQADLVAACGRVRR

-102 TEALLLRQMAT
+102 TEALLLRQMAS
-113 DPGLKGVGAVVFDEF
+113 DPELKGVGAVVFDEF

-185 VQIEY
+185 VQVEY
-190 THLPRHSN
+190 THLPRNST

-217 EGDVLVFMPG
+217 EGDILVFMPG
-227 SYEIARTIGAVRNLP
+227 SYEIMRTIGAVRNLP

-257 PEEQDRAVR
+257 PEEQDRAVK
-266 PGPGRKVIV
+266 PSPGRKVIV

-340 WSQTDHAARPL
+340 WSQTDHEARPL
-351 REVPEIRRVDLSETI
+351 REVPEIKRVDLSETI
-366 LLLLAS
+366 LLLLSS
-372 GWGEAASFPWYEKP
+372 GWGEAATFPWYEKP
-386 EEKALQRALTQL
+386 DDKALQRALTVL
-398 ADLGAVDVQGKL
+398 ADLGAVDAQGKL
-410 THLGRRMSAF
+410 TNLGRRMSVF

-432 AGELDCVYEVCRI
+432 AGDLDCVYEVCRI

-483 LLQRASEMKF
+483 LLQRAVEMKF

-517 FLRLAEAQGLP
+517 FLRLAEGQGLP
-528 VSDRVA
+528 VSDRIA

-566 GRAGELRRE
+566 GRTGELRRE

-599 TYLSLATAVEEAWLQ
+599 TYLSLATAIEEAWLQ

-627 RYDAAQ
+627 RYDGSQ

-646 LILEAKERDDA
+646 LVLEAKERDDA

-671 AGRLELEKWDVP
+671 AGRLELEKWDAP
-683 VDAWIRRVNFLAKH
+683 VDAWIRRVNFLSKH

-706 DEVARRMVIEEVC
+706 DEAARRMVIEEVC

-734 GVVRGWLTHEQ
+734 GVVRGWLSHEQ

-752 CPEKIVLPRKKHPA
+752 CPEKIILPRKKHPA

-773 GLAEVEATVQE
+773 GQAEVEATVQE

-799 VPLVVCI
+799 VPMVVCI

-840 RHEWR
+840 KHEWR

>member
-1 MMKQSLPIDG
+1 MKQPLPIDG
-11 LQEDLVAACGRARR
+11 LQADLVAACGRVRR

-102 TEALLLRQMAT
+102 TEALLLRQMAS
-113 DPGLKGVGAVVFDEF
+113 DPELKGVGAVVFDEF

-190 THLPRHSN
+190 THLPRNST

-217 EGDVLVFMPG
+217 EGDILVFMPG
-227 SYEIARTIGAVRNLP
+227 SYEIMRTIGAVRNLP

-257 PEEQDRAVR
+257 PEEQDRAVK
-266 PGPGRKVIV
+266 PSPGRKVIV

-340 WSQTDHAARPL
+340 WSQTDHEARPL
-351 REVPEIRRVDLSETI
+351 REVPEIKRVDLSETI
-366 LLLLAS
+366 LLLLSS
-372 GWGEAASFPWYEKP
+372 GWGEAATFPWYEKP
-386 EEKALQRALTQL
+386 DDKALQRALTVL
-398 ADLGAVDVQGKL
+398 ADLGAVDAHGKL
-410 THLGRRMSAF
+410 TNLGRRMSVF

-432 AGELDCVYEVCRI
+432 AGDLDCVYEVCRI

-483 LLQRASEMKF
+483 LLQRAVEMKF

-517 FLRLAEAQGLP
+517 FLRLAEGQGLP
-528 VSDRVA
+528 VSDRIA
-534 DPAAVR
+534 DPTAVR

-566 GRAGELRRE
+566 GRTGELRRE

-599 TYLSLATAVEEAWLQ
+599 TYLSLATAIEEAWLQ
-614 ELFPAEF
+614 ELFPSEF

-627 RYDAAQ
+627 RYDGSQ

-646 LILEAKERDDA
+646 LVLEAKERDDA

-671 AGRLELEKWDVP
+671 AGRLELEKWDAP
-683 VDAWIRRVNFLAKH
+683 VDAWIRRVNFLSKH

-706 DEVARRMVIEEVC
+706 DEAARRMVIEEVC

-752 CPEKIVLPRKKHPA
+752 CPEKIILPRKKHPA

-773 GLAEVEATVQE
+773 GQAEVEATVQE

-799 VPLVVCI
+799 VPMVVCI

-840 RHEWR
+840 KHEWR

>member
-1 MMKQSLPIDG
+1 MKQPLPIDA
-11 LQEDLVAACGRARR
+11 LQADLVAACGRVRR

-102 TEALLLRQMAT
+102 TEALLLRQMAS
-113 DPGLKGVGAVVFDEF
+113 DPELKGVGAVVFDEF

-185 VQIEY
+185 VQVEY
-190 THLPRHSN
+190 THLPRNST

-217 EGDVLVFMPG
+217 EGDILVFMPG
-227 SYEIARTIGAVRNLP
+227 SYEIMRTIGAVRNLP

-257 PEEQDRAVR
+257 PEEQDRAVK
-266 PGPGRKVIV
+266 PSPGRKVIV

-340 WSQTDHAARPL
+340 WSQTDHEARPL
-351 REVPEIRRVDLSETI
+351 REVPEIKRVDLSETI
-366 LLLLAS
+366 LLLLSS
-372 GWGEAASFPWYEKP
+372 GWGEAATFPWYEKP
-386 EEKALQRALTQL
+386 DDKALQRALTVL
-398 ADLGAVDVQGKL
+398 ADLGAVDAQGKL
-410 THLGRRMSAF
+410 TNLGRRMSVF

-432 AGELDCVYEVCRI
+432 AGDLDCVYEVCRI

-483 LLQRASEMKF
+483 LLQRAVEMKF

-517 FLRLAEAQGLP
+517 FLRLAEGQGLP

-566 GRAGELRRE
+566 GRTGELRRE

-599 TYLSLATAVEEAWLQ
+599 TYLSLATAIEESWLQ

-627 RYDAAQ
+627 RYDGSQ

-646 LILEAKERDDA
+646 LVLEAKERDDA

-671 AGRLELEKWDVP
+671 AGRLELEKWDAP
-683 VDAWIRRVNFLAKH
+683 VDAWIRRVNFLSKH

-706 DEVARRMVIEEVC
+706 DEAARRMVIEEVC

-752 CPEKIVLPRKKHPA
+752 CPEKIILPRKKHPA

-773 GLAEVEATVQE
+773 GQAEVEATVQE

-799 VPLVVCI
+799 VPMVVCI

-840 RHEWR
+840 KHEWR